1 MNGAADF
8 RIAVRTLGRSRAF
21 ALSAAVTLALG
32 IAATTTIFS
41 VVYGVLLRPLPYAD
55 SSRLLVIQGE
65 KAYSTGPRIMNFSA
79 PELEPFT
86 AGARAFSSVAISH
99 SNGLTYRGESGV
111 ESISSATVSG
121 DFFTTLGTAPLVGR
135 ALGAE
140 DAPNIVISERL
151 WQRLF
156 NRSPEVIGQSIRFI
170 GWQNNERVYTI
181 VGVMPHEF
189 QYPRARTD
197 VWKTLAFARAMNE
210 ERVRELVP
218 GGHEFI
224 VRIKDGVTID
234 AARTD
239 ASHVVD
245 TVLKPHFT
253 TSRTDL
259 YAKVTPLAEFITGN
273 VGPALWI
280 LMSAVTLVLLVGCA
294 NVANLIL
301 ARQSSRAREISVR
314 LALGAARSRLLAF
327 LLTEAAIVG
336 GLGAAVGVVIAAGA
350 IRLLQSMA
358 PRQLPRLDSVMV
370 DVPVLVFAAAV
381 TVAAVG
387 LAALVP
393 AWLATR
399 ADAAAAMTP
408 GMRGPTSHLA
418 RGLRSSLVIV
428 QIATSIVLL
437 VGASLLTR
445 SLMALMTTD
454 LGVNTESVI
463 TASLEM
469 TMGRVVTPERQLQIA
484 QDLVERIA
492 AMPSVRFAGVGSG
505 VPPDGGFL
513 RVSFIL
519 ANGKTTESH
528 MVTSVPA
535 SPGYFPT
542 LQIRLLSGRLF
553 TDADTANAPLVVI
566 LNREAARRF
575 FGNDDPLG
583 RSLPIMSQ
591 HMTIV
596 GVVENVKYTGI
607 ASGPEGVIYLPFA
620 QSHFFPIAI
629 LMARTAGDPGAV
641 AADLRQVIRSYDPG
655 INVSRLQPLTA
666 WVSDATAQPRF
677 RAVTLSAI
685 AIVTLLLA
693 MIGLYGVI
701 AYSTIQRTA
710 EIGVRMAIGAQR
722 SDVVRMVLGEGSR
735 LAIAGVVIGMI
746 AAYWSARLLTT
757 FLYGVRTT
765 DFSAFAGS
773 AIWLFGVALVATYVP
788 AVRAARVDPA
798 TALRSE

>member
-1 MNGAADF
+1 MNGLADF
-8 RIAVRTLGRSRAF
+8 RIALRALGRSKGFAF
-21 ALSAAVTLALG
+21 SAALTLALG

-79 PELEPFT
+79 PELEPFAAAVRT
-86 AGARAFSSVAISH
+86 FSSVALTH
-99 SNGLTYRGESGV
+99 SVGLTYRSESGV

-121 DFFTTLGTAPLVGR
+121 EFFATLGTPPLIGR
-135 ALGAE
+135 TLGDE
-140 DAPNIVISERL
+140 NEPNIVISERL

-156 NRSPEVIGQSIRFI
+156 NRSPQALGQSIRFTV
-170 GWQNNERVYTI
+170 GENTERVYTI

-189 QYPRARTD
+189 QYPRVRTD
-197 VWKTLAFARAMNE
+197 VWKTLAFVRAMNE
-210 ERVRELVP
+210 ERVRELVV
-218 GGHEFI
+218 GGNEFI
-224 VRIKDGVTID
+224 VRIKDGVTLD
-234 AARTD
+234 AARSD
-239 ASHVVD
+239 ASQVVD

-253 TSRTDL
+253 TSRTDM
-259 YAKVTPLAEFITGN
+259 YAKVTPLAESITGN

-280 LMSAVTLVLLVGCA
+280 LMSAVTLVLLVACA

-314 LALGAARSRLLAF
+314 LALGASRSRLLAF

-336 GLGAAVGVVIAAGA
+336 GLGAAVGAVIAAGA
-350 IRLLQSMA
+350 IRLLQWMA
-358 PRQLPRLDSVMV
+358 PAQLPRLDSVMV
-370 DVPVLVFAAAV
+370 DVPVLVFAVAV
-381 TVAAVG
+381 TVVAVG

-399 ADAAAAMTP
+399 ADAAGAMKP
-408 GMRGPTSHLA
+408 GMRGTTSNLA

-437 VGASLLTR
+437 VGASLLAR

-454 LGVNTESVI
+454 LGVNTENVI
-463 TASLEM
+463 TATLDM
-469 TMGRVVTPERQLQIA
+469 TMGRVVSPERQLQIA
-484 QDLVERIA
+484 LELEERVA

-505 VPPDGGFL
+505 MPPNGEFL

-519 ANGKTTESH
+519 ANGRTTESH

-553 TDADTANAPLVVI
+553 TDADSANATPVVI

-583 RSLPIMSQ
+583 RTLPIMSKQ
-591 HMTIV
+591 VTIV

-607 ASGPEGVIYLPFA
+607 ASGPEGVIYLPIT
-620 QSHFFPIAI
+620 QTPLRIAI
-629 LMARTAGDPGAV
+629 LMARTVADPGAV
-641 AADLRQVIRSYDPG
+641 AADLRQMIQSYDPG
-655 INVSRLQPLTA
+655 INVYRLQPLTA
-666 WVSDATAQPRF
+666 WVTDATAQPRF

-685 AIVTLLLA
+685 AIITLLLA
-693 MIGLYGVI
+693 MIGLYGVM
-701 AYSTIQRTA
+701 AYSTMQRTT

-722 SDVVRMVLGEGSR
+722 SDVVRMVLGEGTR
-735 LAIAGVVIGMI
+735 LAVAGVVIGMI

-757 FLYGVRTT
+757 FLYGVSTT
-765 DFSAFAGS
+765 DLAAFAGS
-773 AIWLFGVALVATYVP
+773 AICLFGVALVATYVP
-788 AVRAARVDPA
+788 AARAARVDPA
-798 TALRSE
+798 IALRAE